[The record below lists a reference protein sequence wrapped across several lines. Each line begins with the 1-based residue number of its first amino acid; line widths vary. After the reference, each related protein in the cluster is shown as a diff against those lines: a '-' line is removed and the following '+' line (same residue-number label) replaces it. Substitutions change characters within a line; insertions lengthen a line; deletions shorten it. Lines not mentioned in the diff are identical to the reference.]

1 MDGHHWRESQEA
13 MVTGPRENI
22 SPTGGAFLSVR
33 HVTKHFGGVTA
44 ADDISFEAA
53 DGTVLGIIGPNGA
66 GKSTLLK
73 MIAGEHVSDRGEI
86 WFGGMRLDQMPQYR
100 VALSGVAL
108 AHQIPK
114 PFRRLTVRQNVQVG
128 ALAGKARRRA
138 AERDYVEQVLAN
150 TGLLAKAD
158 ASAASLGLL
167 DLKRLELARALS
179 LSPKLLMLDEVGAGL
194 VKSELDPMIALIGRI
209 RDAGT
214 TLIIVEHVESVIRE
228 LAANVIVLD
237 WGRIIKT
244 GTPEAIAKDAEVRAL
259 YLGTSTN
266 KTENAKEGLRPE
278 PAELKFAKNELLR
291 LDEVSA
297 HYGGARALRKVSISI
312 DQGQVVAVFG
322 ANGAGKTTLANIIS
336 GLKEKNDGKI
346 FYDGHEISKEPA
358 HKRVALGIAHCHEGR
373 RLFGDMTVAQNL
385 ELGGYV
391 QPPGKDAAA
400 RQERVYKLFPK
411 LRSRENQPAGTLSG
425 GEQQMVA
432 IGRALMSSPRLLI
445 LDEASL
451 GLAPIVADQIL
462 QAVADIRD
470 AGVAVLLVEQNVH
483 RSLAVADKVY
493 VLDHGVVT
501 FAGQP
506 DELRGEETLWKV
518 YFGSSPPISS
528 LVSTEERSA

>member
-1 MDGHHWRESQEA
+1 MRTNGGPPGEA
-13 MVTGPRENI
+13 MSTVSKENI
-22 SPTGGAFLSVR
+22 SLSGGALLSVR
-33 HVTKHFGGVTA
+33 DVTKRFGGVTA
-44 ADDISFEAA
+44 ADRIVFDAG

-73 MIAGEHVSDRGEI
+73 MIAGEHTPDSGEI
-86 WFGGMRLDQMPQYR
+86 WFGGARLDRLPQYR

-128 ALAGKARRRA
+128 ALAGKARRLA
-138 AERDYVEQVLAN
+138 AERDYVEQVLAD
-150 TGLLAKAD
+150 TGLLEKAN

-179 LSPKLLMLDEVGAGL
+179 LSPKLLMLAEVGAGL
-194 VKSELDPMIALIGRI
+194 VKSELDTMIALIGRI

-244 GTPEAIAKDAEVRAL
+244 GTPEEIAKDAEVRAL
-259 YLGTSTN
+259 YLGTAGTGTN
-266 KTENAKEGLRPE
+266 KIENSNKRPRA
-278 PAELKFAKNELLR
+278 PADFKSAREDLLR
-291 LDEVSA
+291 LDDVSA
-297 HYGGARALRKVSISI
+297 HYGGARALTKVSLSI
-312 DQGQVVAVFG
+312 GQGQVVAVFG

-336 GLKEKNDGKI
+336 GLKDSNDGKI
-346 FYDGHEISKEPA
+346 FYDGQEIDKEPA

-373 RLFGDMTVAQNL
+373 RLFGNMTVAQNL

-400 RQERVYKLFPK
+400 RQELVYKLFPK

-501 FAGQP
+501 FAGLP

-518 YFGSSPPISS
+518 YFGSS
-528 LVSTEERSA
+528 

>member
-1 MDGHHWRESQEA
+1 MNAAPTAGEA
-13 MVTGPRENI
+13 MSTVSKENI
-22 SPTGGAFLSVR
+22 SSSGGALLSVR
-33 HVTKHFGGVTA
+33 DVTKRFGGVTA
-44 ADDISFEAA
+44 ADRISFAA
-53 DGTVLGIIGPNGA
+53 GDGTVLGIIGPNGA

-73 MIAGEHVSDRGEI
+73 LIAGEHTPDSGDI
-86 WFGGMRLDQMPQYR
+86 WFSGMRLDRLPQYR

-128 ALAGKARRRA
+128 ALAGKARRLA
-138 AERDYVEQVLAN
+138 AERNYVEQVLEN
-150 TGLLAKAD
+150 TGLLEKAD

-179 LSPKLLMLDEVGAGL
+179 LTPKLLMLDEVGAGL
-194 VKSELDPMIALIGRI
+194 VKGELDTMIALIGRI

-214 TLIIVEHVESVIRE
+214 TLIIIEHVESVIRE
-228 LAANVIVLD
+228 LAAKVIVLD

-244 GTPEAIAKDAEVRAL
+244 GTPEEIATDTEVRAL
-259 YLGTSTN
+259 YLGTAATSTN
-266 KTENAKEGLRPE
+266 KTENSNKRPRPV
-278 PAELKFAKNELLR
+278 PADLKAAREDLLR
-291 LDEVSA
+291 LDDVSA
-297 HYGGARALRKVSISI
+297 HYGGARALTKVSLSI
-312 DQGQVVAVFG
+312 GQGQVVAVFG

-336 GLKEKNDGKI
+336 GLKDSNEGKI
-346 FYDGHEISKEPA
+346 FYDGKEIDKEPA

-373 RLFGDMTVAQNL
+373 RLFGNMTVAQNL
-385 ELGGYV
+385 ELGGYL
-391 QPPGKDAAA
+391 QPRGKNTAA
-400 RQERVYKLFPK
+400 RRELVYKLFPK

-493 VLDHGVVT
+493 VLDHGAVT
-501 FAGQP
+501 FAGLP

-518 YFGSSPPISS
+518 YFGSS
-528 LVSTEERSA
+528 

>member
-1 MDGHHWRESQEA
+1 MRTNGGPPGEA
-13 MVTGPRENI
+13 MSTVSKENI
-22 SPTGGAFLSVR
+22 SLSGGALLSVR
-33 HVTKHFGGVTA
+33 DVTKRFGGVTA
-44 ADDISFEAA
+44 ADRIVFDAG

-73 MIAGEHVSDRGEI
+73 MIAGEHTPDSGEI
-86 WFGGMRLDQMPQYR
+86 WFGGARLDRLPQYR

-128 ALAGKARRRA
+128 ALAGKARRLA
-138 AERDYVEQVLAN
+138 AERDYVEQVLAD
-150 TGLLAKAD
+150 TGLLEKAN

-194 VKSELDPMIALIGRI
+194 VKSELDTMIALIGRI

-244 GTPEAIAKDAEVRAL
+244 GTPEEIAKDAEVRAL
-259 YLGTSTN
+259 YLGTAGTGTN
-266 KTENAKEGLRPE
+266 KIENSNKRPRSA
-278 PAELKFAKNELLR
+278 PADLKSAREDLLR
-291 LDEVSA
+291 LDDVSA
-297 HYGGARALRKVSISI
+297 HYGGARALTKVSLSI
-312 DQGQVVAVFG
+312 GQGQVVAVFG

-336 GLKEKNDGKI
+336 GLKDSNDGKI
-346 FYDGHEISKEPA
+346 FYDGQEIDKEPA

-373 RLFGDMTVAQNL
+373 RLFGNMTVAQNL

-400 RQERVYKLFPK
+400 RQELVYKLFPK

-501 FAGQP
+501 FAGLP

-518 YFGSSPPISS
+518 YFGSS
-528 LVSTEERSA
+528 